1 MYILLCCAAGM
12 STSMV
17 VRKMQE
23 EAKKQGKN
31 YKIKA
36 VDSELVKLEIKEA
49 DVVLIGP
56 QVKYLFPA
64 LEFLANS
71 YNIPVA
77 IIDQRDYGM
86 CDGLKVLKQAEQLVL
101 A

>member
-1 MYILLCCAAGM
+1 MYILLCCATGM

-23 EAKKQGKN
+23 EAKKQGKD

-36 VDSELVKLEIKEA
+36 VDSELVKLEIKNA

-64 LEFLANS
+64 VEFLAKS
-71 YNIPVA
+71 YDIPVA
-77 IIDQRDYGM
+77 IIE
-86 CDGLKVLKQAEQLVL
+86 QAEIMVCVMV
-101 A
+101 

>member
-1 MYILLCCAAGM
+1 MLCSRHVNEYGCKKNARRGKE
-12 STSMV
+12 T
-17 VRKMQE
+17 RKD
-23 EAKKQGKN
+23 

-36 VDSELVKLEIKEA
+36 VDSELVKLEIKNA

-64 LEFLANS
+64 VQFLAKS
-71 YNIPVA
+71 YDIPVA
-77 IIDQRDYGM
+77 IIEQRDYGM
-86 CDGLKVLKQAEQLVL
+86 CDGLKVMKQAEQLVL

>member
-23 EAKKQGKN
+23 EAMKQGKD

-36 VDSELVKLEIKEA
+36 VDSELVKLEIKNA

-56 QVKYLFPA
+56 ASEIFISSRRVSCKFIQYT
-64 LEFLANS
+64 S
-71 YNIPVA
+71 C
-77 IIDQRDYGM
+77 DYRPTR
-86 CDGLKVLKQAEQLVL
+86 LWHV
-101 A
+101 

>member
-49 DVVLIGP
+49 DVVLIP
-56 QVKYLFPA
+56 CTSEIFISSCRVSCKLIQHTSCNYRPTRLWHV
-64 LEFLANS
+64 
-71 YNIPVA
+71 
-77 IIDQRDYGM
+77 
-86 CDGLKVLKQAEQLVL
+86 
-101 A
+101 

>member
-49 DVVLIGP
+49 DVVLIG
-56 QVKYLFPA
+56 VKYLFPA
-64 LEFLANS
+64 VEFLANS

>member
-1 MYILLCCAAGM
+1 MYILLCCARYVNEYG
-12 STSMV
+12 
-17 VRKMQE
+17 RKKNARRGKE
-23 EAKKQGKN
+23 TGKN

-49 DVVLIGP
+49 DVVLIG

-64 LEFLANS
+64 VEFLANS

>member
-23 EAKKQGKN
+23 EAMKQGKD

-36 VDSELVKLEIKEA
+36 VDSELVKLEIKNA
-49 DVVLIGP
+49 DVVLIGNCTGEIFISSCRVSCKFI
-56 QVKYLFPA
+56 QYT
-64 LEFLANS
+64 S
-71 YNIPVA
+71 C
-77 IIDQRDYGM
+77 DYRPTR
-86 CDGLKVLKQAEQLVL
+86 LWHV
-101 A
+101 

>member
-1 MYILLCCAAGM
+1 
-12 STSMV
+12 MV

-64 LEFLANS
+64 VEFLANS

-77 IIDQRDYGM
+77 IINQRDYGM

>member
-23 EAKKQGKN
+23 EANKQGKN

-49 DVVLIGP
+49 DVV
-56 QVKYLFPA
+56 
-64 LEFLANS
+64 
-71 YNIPVA
+71 
-77 IIDQRDYGM
+77 
-86 CDGLKVLKQAEQLVL
+86 
-101 A
+101 

>member
-23 EAKKQGKN
+23 EAKKQGKD

-36 VDSELVKLEIKEA
+36 VDSELVKLEIKNA

-56 QVKYLFPA
+56 QVKYLFQRYS
-64 LEFLANS
+64 FLRS
-71 YNIPVA
+71 HTIYRL
-77 IIDQRDYGM
+77 Q
-86 CDGLKVLKQAEQLVL
+86 
-101 A
+101 

>member
-17 VRKMQE
+17 VRKIKE
-23 EAKKQGKN
+23 EAMKQGKY

-36 VDSELVKLEIKEA
+36 VDSERVKLEIKNA
-49 DVVLIGP
+49 DVVLIVP

-64 LEFLANS
+64 VEFLANS

-86 CDGLKVLKQAEQLVL
+86 CDGLRVLKQAEQLAL

>member
-1 MYILLCCAAGM
+1 
-12 STSMV
+12 
-17 VRKMQE
+17 
-23 EAKKQGKN
+23 
-31 YKIKA
+31 
-36 VDSELVKLEIKEA
+36 
-49 DVVLIGP
+49 

-64 LEFLANS
+64 VEFLANS

>member
-64 LEFLANS
+64 VEFLANS
-71 YNIPVA
+71 YNIMACV
-77 IIDQRDYGM
+77 M
-86 CDGLKVLKQAEQLVL
+86 V
-101 A
+101 

>member
-1 MYILLCCAAGM
+1 MLCSRYVNEYG
-12 STSMV
+12 
-17 VRKMQE
+17 RKKMQE
-23 EAKKQGKN
+23 EAKTGKN

-64 LEFLANS
+64 VEFLANS

>member
-1 MYILLCCAAGM
+1 
-12 STSMV
+12 MV

-23 EAKKQGKN
+23 EAKKQGKD

-36 VDSELVKLEIKEA
+36 VDSELVKLEIKNA

-64 LEFLANS
+64 VEFLAKS
-71 YNIPVA
+71 HDIPVA
-77 IIDQRDYGM
+77 IIEQRDYGM
-86 CDGLKVLKQAEQLVL
+86 CDGVKVLKQAEHLVL

>member
-1 MYILLCCAAGM
+1 MLCSRHVNEYGCKKNARRGNE
-12 STSMV
+12 T
-17 VRKMQE
+17 RKD
-23 EAKKQGKN
+23 

-36 VDSELVKLEIKEA
+36 VDSELVKLEIKM
-49 DVVLIGP
+49 LMLFFNWYW
-56 QVKYLFPA
+56 VKYLFPA
-64 LEFLANS
+64 VEFLANS